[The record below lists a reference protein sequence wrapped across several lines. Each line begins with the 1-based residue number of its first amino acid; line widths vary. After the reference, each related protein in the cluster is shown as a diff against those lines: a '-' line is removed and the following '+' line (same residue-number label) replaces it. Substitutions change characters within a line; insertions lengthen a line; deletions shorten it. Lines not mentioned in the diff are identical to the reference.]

1 LARQVEN
8 TPARQMFGWNPLC
21 AEPLSPSIKLAGIKL
36 MEERMFVAIA
46 RFPTIP
52 TEREDELQAWFAW
65 SNDQL
70 REIDGLK
77 GRRLLRD
84 PDGTYMAL
92 VEHESAGTFDAMH
105 ATEAAARVHARLA
118 EVIIDEPRAKK
129 YQVVV
134 DFAKAEACCGGSGG
148 HGDQGALGRT
158 GVGIGGGLQVA
169 GGCCRGA

>member
-1 LARQVEN
+1 ML
-8 TPARQMFGWNPLC
+8 GWNPWC

-46 RFPTIP
+46 RFPEIP

-77 GRRLLRD
+77 GRRLLRA

-129 YQVVV
+129 YEVVV
-134 DFAKAEACCGGSGG
+134 DFAKSEACCGGGGG